1 MELVAKLRHRTG
13 SHRIAPDRT
22 GSHRDR
28 VPAAEFLLCDR
39 DRARS
44 VIARP
49 VLVAPK
55 AENATNQP
63 PAQPSSD
70 SFEGTFWNH
79 ARFVGRPVTFCHFQL
94 LVEQQPAEE

>member
-1 MELVAKLRHRTG
+1 MELVAKLR
-13 SHRIAPDRT
+13 DRT
-22 GSHRDR
+22 GSHRAQ
-28 VPAAEFLLCDR
+28 VPAAEFFLCER

-63 PAQPSSD
+63 PALPSSHP
-70 SFEGTFWNH
+70 FEGTFWNH
-79 ARFVGRPVTFCHFQL
+79 ARFVGRPEFPRTRGKIDIPL
-94 LVEQQPAEE
+94 PKN